1 MEIKG
6 KIINVQPLQ
15 TGEGRNGTWK
25 KQDYVLEYN
34 QDSQYPKKMMFN
46 LWGDKIDQF
55 AIKEGQEVK
64 VDFDID
70 CREYNGRWYN
80 DIRAWRVE
88 AAMPAQQGD
97 SFVPDDIPPP
107 PPPSFDS
114 SEFGVGESNS
124 DLPF

>member
-6 KIINVQPLQ
+6 KIIVVLPLQ

-34 QDSQYPKKMMFN
+34 RDTQYPKKMMFN

-55 AIKEGQEVK
+55 AITEGQEVK

-70 CREYNGRWYN
+70 CREFNGRWYN

-88 AAMPAQQGD
+88 ADLPAPAHPYAPNNE
-97 SFVPDDIPPP
+97 VPPP
-107 PPPSFDS
+107 PPLDSGEFDTAS
-114 SEFGVGESNS
+114 SS

>member
-1 MEIKG
+1 MELKG
-6 KIINVQPLQ
+6 KIIVVSPLQ

-25 KQDYVLEYN
+25 KQEYVLEYN

-46 LWGDKIDQF
+46 LWGEKIEQF

-70 CREYNGRWYN
+70 CREYQGRWYN

-88 AAMPAQQGD
+88 SIAPPAGAPPED
-97 SFVPDDIPPP
+97 VPPP
-107 PPPSFDS
+107 PPPPASDHG
-114 SEFGVGESNS
+114 EFSAEESNS

>member
-6 KIINVQPLQ
+6 KILHVLPLQ
-15 TGEGRNGTWK
+15 TGQGKNGEWK

-34 QDSQYPKKMMFN
+34 RDSQYPKKMMFN
-46 LWGDKIDQF
+46 LWGDKIDQS
-55 AIKEGQEVK
+55 AIKEGQDVK

-88 AAMPAQQGD
+88 VDVPVAQ
-97 SFVPDDIPPP
+97 SNNFAPDDIPPP
-107 PPPSFDS
+107 PPPLDN
-114 SEFGVGESNS
+114 SEFGMESSS

>member
-6 KIINVQPLQ
+6 KIIIVLPLQ

-34 QDSQYPKKMMFN
+34 RDSQYPKKMMFN

-80 DIRAWRVE
+80 DIRAWRIE
-88 AAMPAQQGD
+88 ADAPSAQGNN
-97 SFVPDDIPPP
+97 FVPDDVPPP
-107 PPPSFDS
+107 PPAFDS
-114 SEFGVGESNS
+114 GEFVGESNS